1 VWFSFLGGPSFLIT
15 NNTDEEAELKALWVR
30 AKRGVLAILRVQPAK
45 DLVESLMQP
54 VTDDHEVLWEEIIDS
69 EMNAE
74 RMRHR
79 NRRMASTTQADSSY
93 RLEDIRACVWW
104 LFDVWRW
111 LTSTYSQSFRDVK
124 AHAIF
129 FLLELEKQGKV
140 TRKDGYQDVLNAIAS
155 DVRSK
160 HRKRLQRQQEK
171 ASMREA
177 LQHLRERKKSF
188 EEQIKSYHDYVD
200 MAMATMQKGKGWGFS
215 LYWLFT
221 ADVSYHSPKRRF
233 VMPFTKQYFHLRDLQ
248 KSGQPPQFGSFKYSA
263 QDLYT
268 KGILLSIDQFSPRQ
282 FDRINIIISSNKI
295 GIFTIAVYN
304 SAQGGGGIDGSTLIA
319 ATDVRMED
327 LLQAQFENKVSLAL
341 FDGMAKMNLNLL
353 LYQINKKWVPSISLL
368 IAA

>member
-1 VWFSFLGGPSFLIT
+1 M
-15 NNTDEEAELKALWVR
+15 NNADEEAELKALWVR

-54 VTDDHEVLWEEIIDS
+54 VTDDHEILWEEIIDS

-93 RLEDIRACVWW
+93 RLEDIRACVPRC
-104 LFDVWRW
+104 LFMQV
-111 LTSTYSQSFRDVK
+111 LTGFTIYSQSFRDVK

-200 MAMATMQKGKGWGFS
+200 MAMATMQKGKG
-215 LYWLFT
+215 
-221 ADVSYHSPKRRF
+221 
-233 VMPFTKQYFHLRDLQ
+233 
-248 KSGQPPQFGSFKYSA
+248 
-263 QDLYT
+263 
-268 KGILLSIDQFSPRQ
+268 
-282 FDRINIIISSNKI
+282 
-295 GIFTIAVYN
+295 
-304 SAQGGGGIDGSTLIA
+304 
-319 ATDVRMED
+319 
-327 LLQAQFENKVSLAL
+327 
-341 FDGMAKMNLNLL
+341 
-353 LYQINKKWVPSISLL
+353 
-368 IAA
+368 